1 MYFKLLKEND
11 MTKLLASRISVALT
25 AALFLAAT
33 FMSASSND
41 RIAPTTIVLSHP
53 EILDSVAVNR

>member
-1 MYFKLLKEND
+1 

-41 RIAPTTIVLSHP
+41 RTTTIVLSQP

>member
-1 MYFKLLKEND
+1 
-11 MTKLLASRISVALT
+11 MTTLLANRISVALT

-41 RIAPTTIVLSHP
+41 RTAPTTIVLSQP
-53 EILDSVAVNR
+53 EALDSVAANR